1 MKDRAAKLPV
11 RALELGRVPLAS
23 MARVGRCVVVYILAE
38 LLADGPDLFA
48 HRRREHH
55 HLLLVRGRAE
65 DLLNVLAHVC
75 GRGRGRA
82 RAVGVR
88 FSRRDASFS
97 HRVHSPR
104 ASSMRSHS
112 SRTKCFSFSSLRS
125 LLRSRPRMR
134 PGVPTMTCGVA
145 VLSVVLFAVMGTP
158 ERCVTALRVG
168 RTASPS
174 GRTSALAESYLRRR
188 PRT

>member
-38 LLADGPDLFA
+38 LLADRPDLLA

-65 DLLNVLAHVC
+65 DLLHVLAHVWNV
-75 GRGRGRA
+75 GRGRCA
-82 RAVGVR
+82 RRSVGV
-88 FSRRDASFS
+88 SRQREVPLAQM
-97 HRVHSPR
+97 HSPR